1 MHIIVDFFF
10 CSSAVDSLIVYL
22 DVLKVQISSFHLS
35 DFPPFY
41 FISYSFK
48 VTYNLGL
55 INSDDLGLLF
65 TKAESWM
72 FPIFPF
78 ADLRGGELVVPFSQ
92 EISTIWLLSRYFLPH
107 DLSKKANCSEILSHW
122 QETGKFIF
130 TQFRLLFGPLWHSRQ
145 KQMKNCS
152 ISVIHTIIL
161 EVSSS
166 LCLTN

>member
-1 MHIIVDFFF
+1 MLINAYRKMHIIVDFFF

-92 EISTIWLLSRYFLPH
+92 EISTI
-107 DLSKKANCSEILSHW
+107 
-122 QETGKFIF
+122 
-130 TQFRLLFGPLWHSRQ
+130 
-145 KQMKNCS
+145 
-152 ISVIHTIIL
+152 
-161 EVSSS
+161 
-166 LCLTN
+166 